1 MQEKKLKDG
10 HFSGVDILVTSPDS
24 GLRTLRILNEF
35 EASDLHLLISNNN
48 SKDYNETLKLNLQRN
63 KMEERLSQKLFGKW
77 KHFKKKLRSIISLVQ
92 NKEENEMLLLSY
104 LNLFNPKNDSPCL
117 RYDIIDINCS
127 DSLGL
132 KTIKSAMNSIKK
144 KGGS

>member
-63 KMEERLSQKLFGKW
+63 KTLCNIFKIFSRKNQKF
-77 KHFKKKLRSIISLVQ
+77 F
-92 NKEENEMLLLSY
+92 
-104 LNLFNPKNDSPCL
+104 F
-117 RYDIIDINCS
+117 
-127 DSLGL
+127 
-132 KTIKSAMNSIKK
+132 
-144 KGGS
+144 